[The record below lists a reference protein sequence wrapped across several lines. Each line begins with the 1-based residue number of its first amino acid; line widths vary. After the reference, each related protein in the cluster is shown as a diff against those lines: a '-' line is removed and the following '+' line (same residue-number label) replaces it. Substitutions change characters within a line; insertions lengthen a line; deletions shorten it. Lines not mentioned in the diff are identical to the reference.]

1 MSAVGRALAGF
12 RQRFPDAQTAVVA
25 YSGGRDSHVLLH
37 AALRYV
43 GLPVRAVHV
52 SHGLQRAAEHW
63 PAHCEAVCSA
73 LNTPLTVARVDVQ
86 TSGQG
91 VEAAA
96 RQARYQVFEEYLH
109 PDEVLLQAHH
119 ADDQAET
126 LMLRLL
132 RGTGLRGMGAM
143 PEQRILGSSDLWRP
157 LLALDG
163 ATLGEY
169 ADEHQLRWV
178 EDPSNQDIHF
188 DRNYLRQRVM
198 PLLSSR
204 WPQMAKQ
211 LSAAARRA
219 QSAEALLNELLAPVL
234 KGLCGEDGS
243 LCCDGLMARSGA
255 EQPHL
260 LRAWLATHS
269 ELPPSEVQI
278 QAVLREVVLA
288 RRDADP
294 KLQIL
299 GAEVRRHRERLYC
312 VQITEMDAPTEQV
325 WFDLTQPIEFGSET
339 LSFDSDFGRQLLI
352 PSGARVRLCVRQG
365 GERMQLRGGGRPLK
379 KVMQDLSLPSWL
391 RDRTPLLYVDD
402 ELAAIWNYSIA
413 AKYQNNQ

>member
-1 MSAVGRALAGF
+1 MSPVGRALADL
-12 RQRFPDAQTAVVA
+12 RQRFPDAHSVVVA

-37 AALRYV
+37 AAQRFA
-43 GLPVRAVHV
+43 GLSVRAVHV
-52 SHGLQRAAEHW
+52 SHGLQSAAERW
-63 PAHCEAVCSA
+63 PAHCHAVCVA
-73 LNTPLTVARVDVQ
+73 LEVPLTIAEVEVHSA
-86 TSGQG
+86 GQG

-96 RQARYQVFEEYLH
+96 REARYQVFEQQTRPGEL
-109 PDEVLLQAHH
+109 LLQAHH

-143 PEQRILGSSDLWRP
+143 PEQRKMGSSVLWRP

-163 ATLGEY
+163 AALGDY
-169 ADEHQLRWV
+169 AETHQLSWI
-178 EDPSNQDIHF
+178 EDPSNQDTHF
-188 DRNYLRQRVM
+188 DRNYLRQQVM
-198 PLLSSR
+198 PLLSAR

-211 LSAAARRA
+211 LGAAARRA
-219 QSAEALLNELLAPVL
+219 QSAELLLNSLLAPVL
-234 KGLCGEDGS
+234 EKLGDHDGS
-243 LCCDGLMARSGA
+243 FCCDGLMARPNA

-269 ELPPSEVQI
+269 QLPPTENQL
-278 QAVLREVVLA
+278 QVLLQEVVCA

-294 KLQIL
+294 CLQIL
-299 GAEVRRHRERLYC
+299 GAEVRRHRERLYW
-312 VQITEMDAPTEQV
+312 VQITPIDLPAEQV
-325 WFDLTQPIEFGSET
+325 WSDLSQPIAFASET
-339 LSFDSDFGRQLLI
+339 LSFDSAFGRQLLI
-352 PSGARVRLCVRQG
+352 PAGARVRLCVRQG
-365 GERMQLRGGGRPLK
+365 GERIRLRGGERPLK

-413 AKYQNNQ
+413 VKFQKNQ